1 MPQSAALAVGVKK
14 VARRMAAV
22 TSSNATSPGK
32 TIALKEKMIGDDEN
46 APARK
51 PSSKIAV
58 ESPTAK

>member
-1 MPQSAALAVGVKK
+1 MPQSAALAVGVKQ
-14 VARRMAAV
+14 VVRRLAAV
-22 TSSNATSPGK
+22 TSSNATSAGK

-46 APARK
+46 VPARK